1 MLGMVK
7 EISVQLNLKVNRGLA

>member
-7 EISVQLNLKVNRGLA
+7 